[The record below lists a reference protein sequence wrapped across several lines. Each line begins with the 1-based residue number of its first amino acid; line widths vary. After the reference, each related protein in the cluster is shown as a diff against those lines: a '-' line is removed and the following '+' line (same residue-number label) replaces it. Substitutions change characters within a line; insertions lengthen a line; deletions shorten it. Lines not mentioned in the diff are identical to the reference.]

1 MRVLVQRVTQAS
13 VTVEGSIT
21 GQIGTG
27 LLLLVGVEEADTAAD
42 IDWLVRKVSQLRIF
56 NDEQGVMNRSVLD
69 AGGEVLAVSQF
80 TLFASCKKGN
90 RPGYSRAARGEISQ
104 PMFDRFVATMAAAL
118 GKPVPTG
125 VFGADMQVALV
136 NDGPVT
142 IWLDS
147 KAPE

>member
-21 GQIGTG
+21 GQIGAG

-69 AGGEVLAVSQF
+69 AEGEVLAVSQF

-104 PMFDRFVATMAAAL
+104 PMFDSFVTAMAATL

>member
-27 LLLLVGVEEADTAAD
+27 LLLLVGVEEADTGAD

-69 AGGEVLAVSQF
+69 AGGQVLAVSQF

-104 PMFDRFVATMAAAL
+104 PMFDCFVAEMAKAL

>member
-13 VTVEGSIT
+13 VTVDDSIT
-21 GQIGTG
+21 GQIGAG
-27 LLLLVGVEEADTAAD
+27 LLLLVGVEESDTAAD

-104 PMFDRFVATMAAAL
+104 PMFDDFVAAMAAAL

-125 VFGADMQVALV
+125 VFGADMKVALV

>member
-1 MRVLVQRVTQAS
+1 MRVLVQRVSQAS
-13 VTVEGSIT
+13 VTVEGQIS
-21 GQIGTG
+21 GQIAAG
-27 LLLLVGVEEADTAAD
+27 LLLLVGVEDSDGEDD
-42 IDWLVRKVSQLRIF
+42 IDWLVRKISQLRIF
-56 NDEQGVMNRSVLD
+56 NDADGVMNRSVLD

-80 TLFASCKKGN
+80 TLFASIKKGN
-90 RPGYSRAARGEISQ
+90 RPGYSRAARPEVSQ
-104 PMFDRFVATMAAAL
+104 PLFQRFVLQMQATL

-125 VFGADMQVALV
+125 IFGADMQVALV